1 MATGGL
7 LSGLNAN
14 QLKLGS
20 SNNLPTQPK
29 NLIGPNAFAGNT
41 QTTTPS
47 TPVSMGIK
55 AQNPTANIPQAQ
67 NTLPPTQVSNRGPI
81 PTLTTPAPTASQ
93 TYTPSP
99 VAESYVGGGGTG
111 GYAVANPTPAQPMPQ
126 QSMPQTP
133 AATGQFNAPP
143 NSGLYGQLLTT
154 LANNYSQPSGAYT
167 QAQADYTKAV
177 DQQNQLKQ
185 GMAKQ
190 FGNIE
195 STPIPLEF
203 QQGREQVLNRQYA
216 SQLDAAQGAVT
227 QQQQA
232 LGYANT
238 QQAQQQQAL
247 GTALGAAAP
256 ILQQYGQNNYN
267 PVSGGQQGG
276 VQPNDPFFATLQQYA
291 HMYASNQQGAIPSS
305 ITSNP
310 VLNAQVLQ
318 MAQQINPS
326 FNYNTAQGAAA
337 AQQSNTTLGGTA
349 TPQAYAG
356 IYQQALGDY
365 QNLQQSVQTVD
376 SFGNLLTSNMLQG
389 GINPSDL
396 KWASKTLSEIRNQL
410 SSGAQ
415 AQYDTTLAAL
425 RSKISG
431 MLAIGGSETPTALTA
446 DAKNILDGSLPLN
459 QLTGVLQR
467 IKQEGNVLLNAQGQK
482 VNNAKTGIGGGST
495 APVQQSGA
503 INWDSL

>member
-1 MATGGL
+1 
-7 LSGLNAN
+7 
-14 QLKLGS
+14 
-20 SNNLPTQPK
+20 
-29 NLIGPNAFAGNT
+29 
-41 QTTTPS
+41 
-47 TPVSMGIK
+47 
-55 AQNPTANIPQAQ
+55 
-67 NTLPPTQVSNRGPI
+67 
-81 PTLTTPAPTASQ
+81 
-93 TYTPSP
+93 
-99 VAESYVGGGGTG
+99 
-111 GYAVANPTPAQPMPQ
+111 
-126 QSMPQTP
+126 
-133 AATGQFNAPP
+133 
-143 NSGLYGQLLTT
+143 
-154 LANNYSQPSGAYT
+154 
-167 QAQADYTKAV
+167 
-177 DQQNQLKQ
+177 
-185 GMAKQ
+185 
-190 FGNIE
+190 
-195 STPIPLEF
+195 
-203 QQGREQVLNRQYA
+203 
-216 SQLDAAQGAVT
+216 
-227 QQQQA
+227 
-232 LGYANT
+232 
-238 QQAQQQQAL
+238 
-247 GTALGAAAP
+247 
-256 ILQQYGQNNYN
+256 
-267 PVSGGQQGG
+267 
-276 VQPNDPFFATLQQYA
+276 
-291 HMYASNQQGAIPSS
+291 MYASNQQGAIPSS